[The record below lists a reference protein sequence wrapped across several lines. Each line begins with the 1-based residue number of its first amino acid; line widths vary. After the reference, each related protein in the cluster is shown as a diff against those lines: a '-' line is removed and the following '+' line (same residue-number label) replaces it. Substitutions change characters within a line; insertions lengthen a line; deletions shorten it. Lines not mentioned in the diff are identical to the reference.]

1 MLTRNF
7 FHLLVICALV
17 LPGRS
22 FSDEKR
28 RSRILGIIEEE
39 LGEVTRLSRVAGNR
53 DPELLMRAAELNL
66 EKARLQR
73 EAEHERFLALSPE
86 QRRGADQARAYASST
101 RSFQT
106 ANQYAQAVVKNFP
119 KYRNL
124 AEVYYVLAY
133 NARELKQYDQS
144 KRYFDLAT
152 KNARAGTGTFYKS
165 QLALADAHYNKQ
177 EYSKAI
183 PLYESALAKL
193 NEAWW
198 TKDAF
203 NLAWCYYRV
212 KSYDKSIALMKQ
224 IHKRSGDQKYID
236 MKHYVERDLGLIYVD
251 ARKTSEGLAWYR
263 EQGIDFSGHLIKLA
277 KVLIPQGK
285 FTQAEQLAEEAEKM
299 QKTPAGKAEVLLLQL
314 DLYDKF
320 EKVPQH
326 LKASAG
332 LTEMAEQKQ
341 LSEEQQKLLVYQIS
355 KKAAELQKS
364 AASDTYKT
372 VRATREARTEQ
383 ANSYFTLLARLKPG
397 QTAEP
402 LFFKGETSYAA
413 GQYIA
418 ALESYQ
424 AAYVAAQRENNG
436 KITSQAMEGMLA
448 ALGQKELPA
457 AQAEKYY
464 VPVYTAFLKEEPTS
478 ARAKVIRQ
486 KLYKIHMDRKDIPAA
501 EAVLRDYA
509 QRYPEDF
516 KTQEAMLAGVME
528 DARQKKDYDRV
539 KGFVSE
545 INAGTYKVSEKYADA
560 LRQFM
565 TKIQIEGAQSS
576 LDKGDKANALKAYIR
591 IYHNPES
598 TPRAKA
604 NAAYNI
610 AALYYEANDLPKSY
624 EWSVT
629 ALKEMDVKEVR
640 QFTTSF
646 LTISTNLFL
655 RQRFQQSADLSLRVV
670 AKLCAEGVAAKN
682 TAFKN
687 SAFLWLAENQLAK
700 AEEVL
705 GLGERCAIDEST
717 LNEVRLE
724 LAKEYVKAKRWESL
738 LAVLQPVR
746 QSKSQGPLAI
756 VHLEALRQFYIAGG
770 NSGEAQKLGQDIIG
784 LYRSAKAKNLEVP
797 AEALDLIAA
806 GIMPKL
812 EAKRAQLKATPL
824 EFPEQKFNALIKQKL
839 AVLDSLTADVN
850 EVQSTGS
857 GSGIVRAY
865 KILINAY
872 EDFAEEL
879 RLFTPPE
886 KSEDYLTSFRKAM
899 AGVWTPILQTAQ
911 RRRSEVRDLSRKNE
925 ILSDDNFELFAAQGD
940 ALVPRYNRSP
950 RLVLMDR
957 GGQR

>member
-1 MLTRNF
+1 MLASLMDDARNKKDF
-7 FHLLVICALV
+7 NRFKGFINQINE
-17 LPGRS
+17 G
-22 FSDEKR
+22 KYK
-28 RSRILGIIEEE
+28 
-39 LGEVTRLSRVAGNR
+39 VT
-53 DPELLMRAAELNL
+53 
-66 EKARLQR
+66 
-73 EAEHERFLALSPE
+73 
-86 QRRGADQARAYASST
+86 
-101 RSFQT
+101 
-106 ANQYAQAVVKNFP
+106 P
-119 KYRNL
+119 KY
-124 AEVYYVLAY
+124 
-133 NARELKQYDQS
+133 
-144 KRYFDLAT
+144 
-152 KNARAGTGTFYKS
+152 
-165 QLALADAHYNKQ
+165 
-177 EYSKAI
+177 
-183 PLYESALAKL
+183 
-193 NEAWW
+193 
-198 TKDAF
+198 
-203 NLAWCYYRV
+203 
-212 KSYDKSIALMKQ
+212 
-224 IHKRSGDQKYID
+224 
-236 MKHYVERDLGLIYVD
+236 
-251 ARKTSEGLAWYR
+251 SE
-263 EQGIDFSGHLIKLA
+263 
-277 KVLIPQGK
+277 
-285 FTQAEQLAEEAEKM
+285 
-299 QKTPAGKAEVLLLQL
+299 
-314 DLYDKF
+314 
-320 EKVPQH
+320 
-326 LKASAG
+326 
-332 LTEMAEQKQ
+332 
-341 LSEEQQKLLVYQIS
+341 
-355 KKAAELQKS
+355 
-364 AASDTYKT
+364 
-372 VRATREARTEQ
+372 
-383 ANSYFTLLARLKPG
+383 
-397 QTAEP
+397 
-402 LFFKGETSYAA
+402 
-413 GQYIA
+413 
-418 ALESYQ
+418 
-424 AAYVAAQRENNG
+424 
-436 KITSQAMEGMLA
+436 
-448 ALGQKELPA
+448 
-457 AQAEKYY
+457 
-464 VPVYTAFLKEEPTS
+464 
-478 ARAKVIRQ
+478 
-486 KLYKIHMDRKDIPAA
+486 
-501 EAVLRDYA
+501 
-509 QRYPEDF
+509 
-516 KTQEAMLAGVME
+516 
-528 DARQKKDYDRV
+528 
-539 KGFVSE
+539 
-545 INAGTYKVSEKYADA
+545 A
-560 LRQFM
+560 LRQMM
-565 TKIQIEGAQSS
+565 TKIQIEDAQNA
-576 LDKGDKANALKAYIR
+576 LDKGDKAFALKSYIR
-591 IYHNPES
+591 IYQNPES
-598 TPRAKA
+598 TVRAKA